1 MNDDKVTPNSE
12 MRVEETHRDRSGV
25 SEFFRGL
32 YFQFIGFFR
41 WSNLKRGLLQIGW
54 AIMSIILAIFAT
66 SLIMLATG
74 YNPFIA
80 FRTLILGAFAR
91 ADLIF
96 WYATPLIFTGLAVAL
111 AFQAGLFNIGAEG
124 QLYIGSMAATV
135 VGFMILLPPVI
146 HPFIA
151 LVAGF
156 IIGGL
161 WALVPA
167 LLKAYRGA
175 HEVVTT
181 MMMTFVATL
190 FTQWL
195 AAGPLQEPGQVQPQ
209 ARTPLIFPTAELAK
223 ILGSNFLNF
232 GFVIGIFAVIVIW
245 ILLRNTV
252 LGYEMRAVGKNE
264 SAAQAAGINPKKM
277 IVISLFLSGCLA
289 GLAGA
294 VEILGYYHRFQ
305 DGWSA
310 GLGFDGITVA
320 VLGANNPIGVLLGAI
335 FFGFLRA
342 GAIPMQTVG
351 GVPAEMVDVIQ
362 GLVVLFVAAPKIVMW
377 LAKKGITWAKR
388 LVKDPI
394 KAFPIFIGSIVALIG
409 GIASIAI
416 GAGMFGAL
424 VQAGL
429 IGDIFTLILTDPF
442 FAMFVGLATLAVMLG
457 LISLFVF
464 YALMTTQKWSSV
476 AIIPSAIIW
485 IVIGYATMV
494 LLGGTLL
501 IPLSVLGVLGL
512 IFGIW
517 SFLLLYR
524 QGVTFVEVKT
534 DAI

>member
-1 MNDDKVTPNSE
+1 MSDDTVTPDF
-12 MRVEETHRDRSGV
+12 ETNVDEKHLQSGGIN
-25 SEFFRGL
+25 EFFRGL

-41 WSNLKRGLLQIGW
+41 WSNLRRGLIQIGW
-54 AIMSIILAIFAT
+54 AIMSIFLAIFAT

-91 ADLIF
+91 TDLIF

-124 QLYIGSMAATV
+124 QLYMGSMAATV

-146 HPFIA
+146 HPA
-151 LVAGF
+151 LALLFGF

-181 MMMTFVATL
+181 MMMTFIATL

-209 ARTPLIFPTAELAK
+209 AQTPLIFPTAELVK
-223 ILGSNFLNF
+223 LFGSNFLNF
-232 GFVIGIFAVIVIW
+232 GFVIGIFVVIGVW

-252 LGYEMRAVGKNE
+252 LGYEMRAVGKNQ

-294 VEILGYYHRFQ
+294 VEILGYYHRFR

-342 GAIPMQTVG
+342 GAIPMQTIG

-362 GLVVLFVAAPKIVMW
+362 GLVVLFVAAPKIVIW
-377 LAKKGITWAKR
+377 LAKKGVTWAKR
-388 LVKDPI
+388 LVKDPM
-394 KAFPIFIGSIVALIG
+394 KAVPIFMGSIIAIIGS
-409 GIASIAI
+409 IASIAI
-416 GAGMFGAL
+416 GASMFGTL

-429 IGDIFTLILTDPF
+429 IGDIFTLILTEPF
-442 FAMFVGLATLAVMLG
+442 FAMYIGLASLAVIIG
-457 LISLFVF
+457 LISLFAF
-464 YALMTTQKWSSV
+464 YGLMTTQKWSTI
-476 AIIPSAIIW
+476 ALIPSAVIW
-485 IVIGYATMV
+485 IIIGYITMV
-494 LLGGTLL
+494 MLGATLL
-501 IPLSVLGVLGL
+501 IPLSVLGVLGI
-512 IFGIW
+512 IFGVW
-517 SFLLLYR
+517 SFILLYR

-534 DAI
+534 DAD

>member
-1 MNDDKVTPNSE
+1 MTDETPTKDVATE
-12 MRVEETHRDRSGV
+12 MQLAEKGSGGMT
-25 SEFFRGL
+25 EFFKGL
-32 YFQFIGFFR
+32 YYQFLGFFR
-41 WSNLKRGLLQIGW
+41 WPNLRRGLIQIGW

-74 YNPFIA
+74 YSPLIA
-80 FRTLILGAFAR
+80 FQTLFFGALNR

-96 WYATPLIFTGLAVAL
+96 WYATPLIFTGLAVAI

-124 QLYIGSMAATV
+124 QLYMGSMAATV

-146 HPFIA
+146 HPFLA
-151 LVAGF
+151 LLIGF
-156 IIGGL
+156 IVGGL
-161 WALVPA
+161 WALIPG

-181 MMMTFVATL
+181 MMMTFIAVL

-209 ARTPLIFPTAELAK
+209 AQTPLIFATAELDK
-223 ILGSNFLNF
+223 LFGSSFLNF
-232 GFVIGIFAVIVIW
+232 GFIIGIFAVIGVW

-264 SAAQAAGINPKKM
+264 TAAQAAGINPKKM
-277 IVISLFLSGCLA
+277 IVISLFISGCLA

-294 VEILGYYHRFQ
+294 VEILGYYHRFR

-342 GAIPMQTVG
+342 GAIPMQTIG

-377 LAKKGITWAKR
+377 LARKGIKWAKW
-388 LVKDPI
+388 LVEDPM
-394 KAFPIFIGSIVALIG
+394 KALPIFLGSIFALIG
-409 GIASIAI
+409 GLLSLAI
-416 GAGMFGAL
+416 GAAMVGAL

-429 IGDIFTLILTDPF
+429 IGDIFTLILSDPF
-442 FAMFVGLATLAVMLG
+442 IAMYVGVASIAVIIGILSLFTFYGLMMTQRWSVIT
-457 LISLFVF
+457 LIS
-464 YALMTTQKWSSV
+464 A
-476 AIIPSAIIW
+476 AIIW
-485 IVIGYATMV
+485 IILGYVTTAM
-494 LLGGTLL
+494 LGGTLL
-501 IPLSVLGVLGL
+501 IPLSVFGVLGI
-512 IFGIW
+512 IFAIW
-517 SFLLLYR
+517 SFILLY
-524 QGVTFVEVKT
+524 QKGVIFVEVKT
-534 DAI
+534 DAN